1 MWPYDHDSEPPAPF
15 LEVVVHHPERSNIT
29 RSIRAKLDTGADVS
43 AIPASLVEE
52 LDLLPESQLVV
63 EGYDLHL
70 VTLPTYYVA
79 LVVIQVPLQ
88 RLEVITFPEK
98 YICRWS
104 SCAIYFESLSSK
116 VKKED
121 EMSVSVAQMSK
132 DELKEI
138 THSRPSRT
146 GGFR

>member
-98 YICRWS
+98 YILLGRDVLNQFY
-104 SCAIYFESLSSK
+104 ARLYGPDLMFDLSHTLP
-116 VKKED
+116 E
-121 EMSVSVAQMSK
+121 
-132 DELKEI
+132 
-138 THSRPSRT
+138 
-146 GGFR
+146 